1 MVKNPCVLIFTH
13 HFILFLII
21 TLPIIAIAV
30 YFVAR
35 ETVEQFDDIMLG
47 NIIEG

>member
-1 MVKNPCVLIFTH
+1 MECKYPHLIFKVGG
-13 HFILFLII
+13 II

-30 YFVAR
+30 DFVAR
-35 ETVEQFDDIMLG
+35 QTVEQFDDIMLG